1 MRSLLRGSLIPA
13 FGVFDAVSQ
22 ETLEMFNSAAFYW
35 AGKEPAAQW
44 FAAMPFGLN
53 AQGMNGWYFHGGALS
68 LWEKTYASF
77 NLVPRPAGST
87 GVQMGW
93 WFRKKINS
101 IEDYKGLKF
110 RIPGLGGKVIAQAGA
125 ADGEGDRVAGQD

>member
-1 MRSLLRGSLIPA
+1 MIPA

-22 ETLEMFNSAAFYW
+22 ETLEMFNSAAYYW

-77 NLVPRPAGST
+77 NLGFARIVWHTTLPFTSGS
-87 GVQMGW
+87 
-93 WFRKKINS
+93 
-101 IEDYKGLKF
+101 L
-110 RIPGLGGKVIAQAGA
+110 
-125 ADGEGDRVAGQD
+125 